1 MSVLRCILCLFLFLR
16 VALVVVICVMG
27 FKLEE
32 ELVLVERGVNVSTF
46 SSVAIFVNRPVP
58 PH

>member
-1 MSVLRCILCLFLFLR
+1 MPVLRCILCLFLFLR

-32 ELVLVERGVNVSTF
+32 ELVLVESGVNVSTF
-46 SSVAIFVNRPVP
+46 S
-58 PH
+58 